1 MEDDSMPSSSP
12 GCALPSLPSTAAPS
26 QLYQVC
32 SHQFPPLMQNTCRTL
47 AVPYKEVWHCRTP
60 SESIANNYSPRA
72 QHLKIPHLQHRHT
85 PTRFNPRPAAGDPEG
100 PGGAGEEDS
109 DRAHSERLRGQGL
122 FYLHTLWSNHV
133 SDLTRFLYYIRNGI
147 QDHMLTPQPPQDITD
162 TLQLLPS
169 HLQSELSVRGHFSAK
184 SCVSLCVVD
193 YILLDPEERERLL
206 ILSVPRPYPSR
217 VIRAPVPWML
227 SYREAHDWNTQH
239 LFTIHPIMLHL
250 QNLWINRFSSLRFVQ
265 WDDLQAV
272 GLPLLPA
279 EFRELVERRLCVR
292 WRDTLTYEETWL
304 PLVPRGE
311 RSLPVR
317 VQELFSCA
325 AALMSLQLR
334 SLVVASLQDLLQVLM
349 NDYTECVEE
358 LVYTQRP
365 LLLVKL
371 KVEQITIDF
380 QPSLVQCWSLIQ
392 QAFTHIITSAHGLP
406 RVECNLFPEL
416 REKDLTLRSVRTDEP
431 FVLDL
436 LNQASEIY
444 QRNTVGP
451 KRYLEVY
458 KKYSN
463 LLDNSGKQEIISF
476 LQEKH
481 SLQIEAVNSVWEE
494 ISSLRVTVPLS
505 LLCLE
510 AVDLHDDLCDR
521 TQHLRYHL
529 INHEVL
535 ENQQLNRRSEHL
547 YKICSVQIYRRNS
560 VTVYIKGLILYNSFI

>member
-72 QHLKIPHLQHRHT
+72 QHLKIPHLQ
-85 PTRFNPRPAAGDPEG
+85 PAAGDPEG

-169 HLQSELSVRGHFSAK
+169 HLQSELSVRGQRAELLEEIQTDYAFAIRRSI
-184 SCVSLCVVD
+184 VD

-279 EFRELVERRLCVR
+279 EFRELVERRCR
-292 WRDTLTYEETWL
+292 
-304 PLVPRGE
+304 

-481 SLQIEAVNSVWEE
+481 SLQALSKKIEAVNSVWEE